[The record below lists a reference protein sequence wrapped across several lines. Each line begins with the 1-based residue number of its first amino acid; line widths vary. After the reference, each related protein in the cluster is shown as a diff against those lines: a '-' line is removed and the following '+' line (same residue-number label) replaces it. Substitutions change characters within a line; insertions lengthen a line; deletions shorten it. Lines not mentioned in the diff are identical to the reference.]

1 MSKKINTSKKNIIE
15 NEEEEEEI
23 EEEVEVIEEEDNE
36 ENEKE
41 EVKEDSK
48 RKKKLIKKNI
58 EKEKKEEKKEKENKK
73 EKKEIENNKN
83 KKKEEIIKKE
93 KKKEVKEE
101 IEYEEEEDEKEDK
114 EKDKNNEK
122 KNIKKERKRI
132 DIGDIEEEE
141 EEEID
146 KEKENISTRQYQKT
160 KKSKKTRG
168 LHLNQNFENDIMEAY
183 KKLTNA
189 YKTKSSKSTDNE
201 DEEED
206 KDISESNINLTFKY
220 CEKKLR
226 SALKICEKDKN
237 LIINRNIID
246 KLSRLSLHNKMNLN
260 YIIGNIYISLM
271 NKNSLFD
278 YDNEE
283 FEINDLLIFMNKV
296 IQFKDTMKNTKIGIN
311 YNETLYHFLILIME
325 QFDLEEDQINCIDL
339 VLKENECI
347 DHDILQKSS
356 FEDLVSSLSHELEK
370 QPSIYEQFNIFNQNK
385 STIIHMIEESELED
399 KNNYD
404 NYLKLGKFM
413 VYLFYNKDFLLYLN
427 KKNDNDKEEE
437 NSGSNYF
444 IFDDYENKGEINVID
459 SEMFWIQ
466 EDENI
471 IQLKEILCEIII
483 KYVEKYIELTNVFAI
498 QYLIYILIKRI
509 YFCHYEGC
517 QKKVIPLIADSL
529 INMCFFKESPLEL
542 ISTFIN
548 KILKTTKEENTDFK
562 NALIKGLN
570 QVKDE
575 KNFLYKIPKFIKLQK
590 EEQKEEDEKKEEKDE
605 DNEEDEDDDDDD
617 DINENGIDKGLS
629 DFKNEILFLY
639 HKDLKIGF
647 LNYKIINSGEN
658 FVFYEEI
665 NQDYSILDFALYLDE
680 LDIKLTITDITEGKE
695 IFNRYRLD
703 SLFETPLKISM
714 FFSSPRIL
722 KFEIDNSYSWIRAK
736 TIRYKTNVFYPKL
749 PYNIGHQILIS
760 KYKKILLQTK
770 TFIIN
775 NTKKPKK
782 KKKNFDDDGDKLL
795 ILKIDGEN
803 RVLNCV
809 NVKQNLEAIN
819 KMIKDKYLSVSSL
832 YLKIKN
838 KEKKEENNEEKSYFY
853 YYKGNEGLIEEEL
866 KKERLEKY
874 LYDTLS
880 KSNANFNIFNLY
892 LINGDTNTNN
902 HFYFYSINELFGF
915 EPVIKIDGNTPK
927 IIFSIQYLSQ
937 AQLLYQLYKQ
947 VTNQEYQDII
957 LLINYTKFG
966 GYQLILYY
974 NEEIISN
981 IKDFNALNKNA
992 SIDENINIICNG
1004 INKLKENERNIDI
1017 VFMTSIDDKE
1027 NEITPDKL
1035 EQKLMEKINENDKNN
1050 IRIIKP
1056 DLEFNKE
1063 MEINSHIF
1071 YLDN

>member
-1 MSKKINTSKKNIIE
+1 MSKKINTSKKNIIV
-15 NEEEEEEI
+15 NEEEEKEI
-23 EEEVEVIEEEDNE
+23 EEDVEDVEEEDNE

-48 RKKKLIKKNI
+48 REKKLIKKNV
-58 EKEKKEEKKEKENKK
+58 E
-73 EKKEIENNKN
+73 
-83 KKKEEIIKKE
+83 KE
-93 KKKEVKEE
+93 KKKEKKDKKNKKVKKGKKEKE
-101 IEYEEEEDEKEDK
+101 DNKNKRKKKLIYDEEEEDEKEDK
-114 EKDKNNEK
+114 EKEKEKENE
-122 KNIKKERKRI
+122 E
-132 DIGDIEEEE
+132 DE

-146 KEKENISTRQYQKT
+146 KEKKNISTRKNKKT
-160 KKSKKTRG
+160 KKSKKARG
-168 LHLNQNFENDIMEAY
+168 LLHLNQNFENDIMEAY

-189 YKTKSSKSTDNE
+189 YKEKSSKSTDNE

-226 SALKICEKDKN
+226 SALRICEKDPN
-237 LIINRNIID
+237 LIINRNIVD

-278 YDNEE
+278 YDDEE

-311 YNETLYHFLILIME
+311 YNDTLIHFLVLIME

-339 VLKENECI
+339 ILEENKDI
-347 DHDILQKSS
+347 DHSILHKSS
-356 FEDLVSSLSHELEK
+356 FEELVSSLSDKIEK
-370 QPSIYEQFNIFNQNK
+370 QPSIYEQFKVFDQNK
-385 STIIHMIEESELED
+385 SIIINMIKESDLED

-404 NYLKLGKFM
+404 DYLKLGKFM
-413 VYLFYNKDFLLYLN
+413 AYLFYNKNFSLYLS
-427 KKNDNDKEEE
+427 KKNNDKEEE
-437 NSGSNYF
+437 ENSGTNYY

-459 SEMFWIQ
+459 SEIFCVQ

-471 IQLKEILCEIII
+471 IQLKEKLCEIII
-483 KYVEKYIELTNVFAI
+483 KYVEKYIELTDVFAI

-509 YFCHYEGC
+509 YFCHYEKY
-517 QKKVIPLIADSL
+517 QKKVIRLISDSL

-542 ISTFIN
+542 ISSFIN
-548 KILKTTKEENTDFK
+548 EILKSTKEENTNFK
-562 NALIKGLN
+562 NAIIKNLN
-570 QVKDE
+570 QVKKE
-575 KNFLYKIPKFIKLQK
+575 KNFLYKIPKSIKLKK
-590 EEQKEEDEKKEEKDE
+590 EEQKEEEEKKEEKDE
-605 DNEEDEDDDDDD
+605 ENEEDEEDDDD
-617 DINENGIDKGLS
+617 IDKGLS
-629 DFKNEILFLY
+629 EFNNEILLLY
-639 HKDLKIGF
+639 HKDLKIGL
-647 LNYKIINSGEN
+647 LNYKIINPGEN

-665 NQDYSILDFALYLDE
+665 NKDYSFLDFVLYLDDF
-680 LDIKLTITDITEGKE
+680 DIKVTITDITEGKE
-695 IFNRYRLD
+695 ILNKDRLD
-703 SLFETPLKISM
+703 SLFETPLKVSM
-714 FFSSPRIL
+714 LFTSPRIL

-736 TIRYKTNVFYPKL
+736 TIRYKANVFYPKF
-749 PYNIGHQILIS
+749 PYNIGYQILIS

-770 TFIIN
+770 NLIIN
-775 NTKKPKK
+775 NTKKSKK
-782 KKKNFDDDGDKLL
+782 KKKTFVDNGEKLL

-803 RVLNCV
+803 KVLNCV

-832 YLKIKN
+832 YIKIKKN
-838 KEKKEENNEEKSYFY
+838 EKKEENNEDKSYFY

-866 KKERLEKY
+866 KKEILEKY
-874 LYDTLS
+874 LNDTLS

-892 LINGDTNTNN
+892 LINGDINTNS
-902 HFYFYSINELFGF
+902 HFYFDSVNELFGF
-915 EPVIKIDGNTPK
+915 EPEIKIDGSTPK
-927 IIFSIQYLSQ
+927 IIFSIQYLNQ

-947 VTNQEYQDII
+947 VSNKEYQDII

-966 GYQLILYY
+966 GYQVILYN

-1004 INKLKENERNIDI
+1004 INKLKEDEKNIDI

-1035 EQKLMEKINENDKNN
+1035 EQKLMEKINENDKKY
-1050 IRIIKP
+1050 IRITKP

-1063 MEINSHIF
+1063 LEINSHIF
-1071 YLDN
+1071 YVDN

>member
-1 MSKKINTSKKNIIE
+1 
-15 NEEEEEEI
+15 
-23 EEEVEVIEEEDNE
+23 
-36 ENEKE
+36 
-41 EVKEDSK
+41 
-48 RKKKLIKKNI
+48 
-58 EKEKKEEKKEKENKK
+58 
-73 EKKEIENNKN
+73 
-83 KKKEEIIKKE
+83 
-93 KKKEVKEE
+93 
-101 IEYEEEEDEKEDK
+101 
-114 EKDKNNEK
+114 
-122 KNIKKERKRI
+122 
-132 DIGDIEEEE
+132 
-141 EEEID
+141 
-146 KEKENISTRQYQKT
+146 
-160 KKSKKTRG
+160 
-168 LHLNQNFENDIMEAY
+168 
-183 KKLTNA
+183 
-189 YKTKSSKSTDNE
+189 
-201 DEEED
+201 
-206 KDISESNINLTFKY
+206 
-220 CEKKLR
+220 
-226 SALKICEKDKN
+226 
-237 LIINRNIID
+237 
-246 KLSRLSLHNKMNLN
+246 
-260 YIIGNIYISLM
+260 
-271 NKNSLFD
+271 
-278 YDNEE
+278 
-283 FEINDLLIFMNKV
+283 
-296 IQFKDTMKNTKIGIN
+296 
-311 YNETLYHFLILIME
+311 
-325 QFDLEEDQINCIDL
+325 
-339 VLKENECI
+339 
-347 DHDILQKSS
+347 
-356 FEDLVSSLSHELEK
+356 
-370 QPSIYEQFNIFNQNK
+370 
-385 STIIHMIEESELED
+385 
-399 KNNYD
+399 
-404 NYLKLGKFM
+404 
-413 VYLFYNKDFLLYLN
+413 
-427 KKNDNDKEEE
+427 
-437 NSGSNYF
+437 
-444 IFDDYENKGEINVID
+444 
-459 SEMFWIQ
+459 
-466 EDENI
+466 
-471 IQLKEILCEIII
+471 
-483 KYVEKYIELTNVFAI
+483 
-498 QYLIYILIKRI
+498 
-509 YFCHYEGC
+509 
-517 QKKVIPLIADSL
+517 
-529 INMCFFKESPLEL
+529 
-542 ISTFIN
+542 
-548 KILKTTKEENTDFK
+548 
-562 NALIKGLN
+562 
-570 QVKDE
+570 
-575 KNFLYKIPKFIKLQK
+575 
-590 EEQKEEDEKKEEKDE
+590 
-605 DNEEDEDDDDDD
+605 
-617 DINENGIDKGLS
+617 
-629 DFKNEILFLY
+629 
-639 HKDLKIGF
+639 
-647 LNYKIINSGEN
+647 
-658 FVFYEEI
+658 
-665 NQDYSILDFALYLDE
+665 
-680 LDIKLTITDITEGKE
+680 
-695 IFNRYRLD
+695 
-703 SLFETPLKISM
+703 M

-874 LYDTLS
+874 LYDILS

-981 IKDFNALNKNA
+981 IKDFNALNKNT